1 MEDTRRTLRVLLY
14 RRLPGAYY
22 FKNIDFKGSLIA
34 MISKE
39 DAKKSIQRIID
50 DFASNKSYYFKTDEA
65 NIEPNS

>member
-1 MEDTRRTLRVLLY
+1 
-14 RRLPGAYY
+14 
-22 FKNIDFKGSLIA
+22 